1 MAADVRSCSCNL
13 MTWQH
18 LTAELARIKA
28 RMSGPRAAGESE
40 GELQQQVEAVQARL
54 LHLMR
59 LLESSVDTSGT
70 DRAASLSEQSK
81 SEPATPCESSEV
93 LALDADVGDAAARQE
108 QDDADEQAGGSG
120 GKAGSAGEAPH
131 RGDQEGPNTSAQG
144 GEDGR
149 GDLEGGAATRIQ
161 CAVRGFQAR
170 KHAQHLTQQHRQQ
183 PRPNSAQVLLQR
195 LRAGQLSG
203 AEAAHIYKR
212 RPAAVVKKL
221 REEREQRRIASQSS
235 LSDDGADDD

>member
-1 MAADVRSCSCNL
+1 
-13 MTWQH
+13 
-18 LTAELARIKA
+18 
-28 RMSGPRAAGESE
+28 MSGPRAAGESE
-40 GELQQQVEAVQARL
+40 GELQQQVEAVQERL

-59 LLESSVDTSGT
+59 LLESSVDTSET

-93 LALDADVGDAAARQE
+93 LALHADVRDAAARQE
-108 QDDADEQAGGSG
+108 QDDAGDQAGGSG
-120 GKAGSAGEAPH
+120 EEAGSAGEAHHPQ
-131 RGDQEGPNTSAQG
+131 GDQQGPNTSAQG
-144 GEDGR
+144 EEEET
-149 GDLEGGAATRIQ
+149 GDLEGGSASRIQ

-170 KHAQHLTQQHRQQ
+170 KHAQHLTQQRRQQ

-235 LSDDGADDD
+235 LSDDGADD